1 MTTQTP
7 DSKPRALIAMSGGV
21 DSSVAA
27 WLMQQAG
34 YDCTG
39 ITMRLTRNETLG
51 QSGFHTCCSEKD
63 IEDAAEV
70 AFAMDIPYEVLDFTA
85 DFREQIIEKFVR
97 VYEAGGTP
105 NPCIDCNKYMKF
117 RHLLDWARAH
127 GMEYVVTGH
136 YARVEQDEATGR
148 FLLKKGLDEGKDQ
161 SYVLYNLTQ
170 EQLAHIRLPLGGLH
184 KTEVREIAEQHK
196 FVNARKHDSQDI
208 CFVPDGDY
216 ARFMEDFTG
225 KHYPVGDF
233 LDESGRVVG
242 THNGAVRY
250 TIGQRKGLGLAMGAP
265 VYVCGKDMQ
274 ANTVTVGPEEML
286 FDRIVYADEV
296 NWIAIPEL
304 TGPLRVT
311 ARTRY
316 HQVEQAATVYPAECG
331 WNLTSPSAPL
341 RPVRPW
347 CCIRATPCWAAAP
360 LREWKSNKE
369 NKMQN
374 QYSRTQLLLGAE
386 AMEKLHNS
394 RVAVF
399 GIGGVGGCTVE
410 ALARSGV
417 GALDL
422 IDDDKVCLT
431 NLNRQII
438 ATRSTV
444 GQYKVDVAAQRIHD
458 IDPDIRVTTHRC
470 FFGPETQDQFDFT
483 QYDYVVDAIDTVTG
497 KLALVMKCKEVGT
510 PIICSMGAGNK
521 MDPTRFEVTD
531 IYKTSVCP
539 LAKVMRTEC
548 RKRRIKHLKV
558 VYSKEPAM
566 TPIEDDD
573 ISCKNHC
580 ICPPGTQRKCTQRRS
595 VPGSNAFVPSVAG
608 LIIGGEVV
616 KDLVGFVPMKG

>member
-1 MTTQTP
+1 MTTQTS

-70 AFAMDIPYEVLDFTA
+70 AYAMDIPYEVLDFTA

-136 YARVEQDEATGR
+136 YARVEQDDATGR

-225 KHYPVGDF
+225 KHYPAGDF

-274 ANTVTVGPEEML
+274 ANTVTVG
-286 FDRIVYADEV
+286 
-296 NWIAIPEL
+296 
-304 TGPLRVT
+304 
-311 ARTRY
+311 
-316 HQVEQAATVYPAECG
+316 
-331 WNLTSPSAPL
+331 
-341 RPVRPW
+341 
-347 CCIRATPCWAAAP
+347 
-360 LREWKSNKE
+360 
-369 NKMQN
+369 
-374 QYSRTQLLLGAE
+374 
-386 AMEKLHNS
+386 
-394 RVAVF
+394 
-399 GIGGVGGCTVE
+399 
-410 ALARSGV
+410 
-417 GALDL
+417 
-422 IDDDKVCLT
+422 
-431 NLNRQII
+431 
-438 ATRSTV
+438 
-444 GQYKVDVAAQRIHD
+444 QYKVDVAAQRIHD

-470 FFGPETQDQFDFT
+470 FFGPETQDQLDFT

-497 KLALVMKCKEVGT
+497 KLALVMKCKEAGT

-566 TPIEDDD
+566 TPIEDDS
-573 ISCKNHC
+573 ISCKYHC